1 MLGGAGPLWLG
12 CVLSRARSAFLKTT
26 LAHEGVMSRVLL
38 VFTLFSAT
46 VGCAHSQAVQA
57 AAGDSAQNGCS
68 AAQERAL
75 RQIPERWKE
84 GYNRGDAAK
93 VARLYAEG
101 SYYLTQH
108 FITGIVRGRAA
119 IQSYVQRGVD
129 AKYHIDSI
137 QIMAMGC
144 SGDLAYTV
152 GKYES
157 TNAGQKAFGVN
168 VVVLRKIAGR
178 WLIVA
183 HEAAVPDPATA
194 VQHLDGQGER

>member
-1 MLGGAGPLWLG
+1 MNKILL
-12 CVLSRARSAFLKTT
+12 LST
-26 LAHEGVMSRVLL
+26 VLL
-38 VFTLFSAT
+38 STAML
-46 VGCAHSQAVQA
+46 CAQSQTPRPPDAKQW
-57 AAGDSAQNGCS
+57 DGCS
-68 AAQERAL
+68 LVDRTAL
-75 RQIPERWKE
+75 TKIPERWKQ
-84 GYNRGDAAK
+84 GYNNGNAAQ
-93 VARLYAEG
+93 VARLYTADA
-101 SYYLTQH
+101 YYLTQH
-108 FITGIVRGRAA
+108 FVTGVVRGRAA

-144 SGDLAYTV
+144 SGEMAYTV

-178 WLIVA
+178 WMIVA

-194 VQHLDGQGER
+194 VQRLDARGKYE